1 ISTGLAQTSA
11 SNPGASATSKQPG
24 QPTALPLK
32 VGPFVVSGS
41 WRVRMEA
48 YDWFEASPFNN
59 DYALLHS
66 ILRLNLGLQ
75 RKSWEANLEIAQ
87 PTVLAAPD
95 DAIAPGAQGAL
106 GLGANYFAANGASR
120 NAAYIFP
127 SKLYLRFKG
136 FGGEKENRLTI
147 GRFEFIEGAEPGTK
161 DRTLAALK
169 TMRIAHRLIGNFAFS
184 VTGRSEDGV
193 HLSLSAP
200 GNSNFTFAAARP
212 TRGVFQV
219 DGLGELDVAWE
230 YGAFTKPFT
239 FHNGAGELRVF
250 GLGYQDARA
259 VTKTDN
265 RPLAPRAG
273 VDRFEN
279 INLGSFGA
287 HYLHVVN

>member
-1 ISTGLAQTSA
+1 
-11 SNPGASATSKQPG
+11 
-24 QPTALPLK
+24 
-32 VGPFVVSGS
+32 
-41 WRVRMEA
+41 
-48 YDWFEASPFNN
+48 
-59 DYALLHS
+59 
-66 ILRLNLGLQ
+66 
-75 RKSWEANLEIAQ
+75 
-87 PTVLAAPD
+87 
-95 DAIAPGAQGAL
+95 
-106 GLGANYFAANGASR
+106 
-120 NAAYIFP
+120 
-127 SKLYLRFKG
+127 YLRFKG

-147 GRFEFIEGAEPGTK
+147 GRFEFIEGMEPGTK
-161 DRTLAALK
+161 DKTLAALK

-239 FHNGAGELRVF
+239 FHNGAGEVHVF

-265 RPLAPRAG
+265 RPLAVRAG

-287 HYLHVVN
+287 HYLHVVNTSSAGKWDFLLWGVGQTGRWGVQSHRAGAGALELGWQPNASSLKPWLRVGYNFGSGDGNASDIQHNTVFQVLPTPRWYARYLLYD